1 MREEIAKRPAAS
13 REEEASVIRENRFLY
28 HGRAAARMNPILSEM
43 LATRRVQTREG
54 SVVPLDS
61 EISMAEG
68 AALQG
73 FILARRP
80 RVTLEVGCAF
90 GVSTLFICEALAE
103 VGGQKHIVIDPH
115 QEHGWKGLG
124 LYNTERAGFG
134 SLIEF
139 HGESSH
145 RVLPALEAAGERVGV
160 ALIDGWHTFDY
171 AMVDFFF
178 VDRLLDTGGIVVLD
192 DTAAYPA
199 VRKLARYVATHRR
212 YEVADTSAGTT
223 PGRWLS
229 RAVSGAL
236 SSFPMRRLARR
247 LVRPEILRPDSV
259 LGLPPG
265 NFIAFR
271 KIANDILGDG
281 AAGTRRWDQHGDF

>member
-1 MREEIAKRPAAS
+1 
-13 REEEASVIRENRFLY
+13 
-28 HGRAAARMNPILSEM
+28 MNPVLSDM
-43 LATRRVQTREG
+43 LATRRVQARDG

-68 AALQG
+68 IALQG
-73 FILARRP
+73 FIHARRP

-90 GVSTLFICEALAE
+90 GVSTLFICEALAD

-124 LYNTERAGFG
+124 LYNAERAGFR
-134 SLIEF
+134 SLVEF

-145 RVLPALEAAGERVGV
+145 RVLPALEAAGEHVGI

-178 VDRLLDTGGIVVLD
+178 VDRLLDVGGIVVLD

-199 VRKLARYVATHRR
+199 VRKLARYVAMHRR
-212 YEVADTSAGTT
+212 YEVADTSAAATT
-223 PGRWLS
+223 PVRWLS
-229 RAVSGAL
+229 RAVGSAL
-236 SSFPMRRLARR
+236 SSFPLRRLAER
-247 LVRPEILRPDSV
+247 LVRPDILRPDSA
-259 LGLPPG
+259 LGLPPD

-271 KIANDILGDG
+271 KTAEDVLGNG
-281 AAGTRRWDQHGDF
+281 AAGTRAWDQHSDF

>member
-1 MREEIAKRPAAS
+1 
-13 REEEASVIRENRFLY
+13 
-28 HGRAAARMNPILSEM
+28 MNPILSEM
-43 LATRRVQTREG
+43 LATRRVQTRDG
-54 SVVPLDS
+54 SVVSLDS
-61 EISMAEG
+61 EISVAEG
-68 AALQG
+68 TALQG
-73 FILARRP
+73 FIHACRP

-90 GVSTLFICEALAE
+90 GISTLFICEALAE

-124 LYNTERAGFG
+124 LYSSERAGFR
-134 SLIEF
+134 SLVEF

-178 VDRLLDTGGIVVLD
+178 VDRLLDVGGIVVLD

-212 YEVADTSAGTT
+212 YEVADTSTGAMT
-223 PGRWLS
+223 PGRWMS
-229 RAVSGAL
+229 RAVGSAL
-236 SSFPMRRLARR
+236 SSFPIRRLARY
-247 LVRPEILRPDSV
+247 LVRPDIVCPDST

-271 KIANDILGDG
+271 KTAHDVLGNG
-281 AAGTRRWDQHGDF
+281 ADGTRRWDQHSDF

>member
-1 MREEIAKRPAAS
+1 
-13 REEEASVIRENRFLY
+13 
-28 HGRAAARMNPILSEM
+28 MNPILSEM
-43 LATRRVQTREG
+43 LATRRVRTRDG
-54 SVVPLDS
+54 SDVPLDS
-61 EISMAEG
+61 EISMEEG
-68 AALQG
+68 AALQR
-73 FILARRP
+73 FIVAGRP

-103 VGGQKHIVIDPH
+103 VGGQKHIVIDPD

-124 LYNTERAGFG
+124 LYNAERAGFR
-134 SLIEF
+134 SLVEF

-178 VDRLLDTGGIVVLD
+178 VDRLLDVGGIVVLD

-212 YEVADTSAGTT
+212 CEVADTSAGATT
-223 PGRWLS
+223 PGPRLS
-229 RAVSGAL
+229 RVVSSAL
-236 SSFPMRRLARR
+236 SSFPLRRLARH
-247 LVRPEILRPDSV
+247 LVRPDILRPDSA

-271 KIANDILGDG
+271 KIADDVLGDG
-281 AAGTRRWDQHGDF
+281 AAGTRRWDQHSDF

>member
-1 MREEIAKRPAAS
+1 
-13 REEEASVIRENRFLY
+13 
-28 HGRAAARMNPILSEM
+28 MNPILSEM
-43 LATRRVQTREG
+43 LATRRVQTRDG

-61 EISMAEG
+61 EISIAEG

-73 FILARRP
+73 FIRARRP

-103 VGGQKHIVIDPH
+103 VGGHKHIVIDPD
-115 QEHGWKGLG
+115 QEHGWKGIG
-124 LYNTERAGFG
+124 LYNAERAGFR
-134 SLIEF
+134 SLVEF
-139 HGESSH
+139 HGESSY
-145 RVLPALEAAGERVGV
+145 RVLPVLEATGERVGV

-178 VDRLLDTGGIVVLD
+178 VDRLLDVEGILVLD

-199 VRKLARYVATHRR
+199 IRKLARYIATHRR
-212 YEVADTSAGTT
+212 YEVAGLSAAATA
-223 PGRWLS
+223 PARWLS

-236 SSFPMRRLARR
+236 SSLPIRGVGHR
-247 LVRPEILRPDSV
+247 VIRPDILRPDSA
-259 LGLPPG
+259 LGLPPD

-271 KIANDILGDG
+271 KTADDVLGNG
-281 AAGTRRWDQHGDF
+281 AGGTRRWDQHSDF